1 MFRSSI
7 RLLGDRQADRLPAAL
22 LLSFRSAAIRGISR
36 STRAFL
42 FLAEAAVECDEL
54 RVGGEGTQRVAWAL
68 SGEWQCDRD
77 GENGK
82 QDEAHGSLPGV
93 ISVRDAAAGQS
104 CTTYARGRNRTR
116 GRPRGILRAMRI
128 PISPPGPAKR
138 SARRGPPP
146 FFPLPAG
153 REDREGSTLGHEG
166 ANLVAVVTFG
176 AGSLAVR
183 GVRVLGSHTIG
194 SRRVA

>member
-42 FLAEAAVECDEL
+42 FLAQTAIKGDEL
-54 RVGGEGTQRVAWAL
+54 GVGGEGTQRVAWAL

-82 QDEAHGSLPGV
+82 QDEAHGVSPKEFLERRPTKSGLHYLCSGQESNLQGV
-93 ISVRDAAAGQS
+93 A
-104 CTTYARGRNRTR
+104 
-116 GRPRGILRAMRI
+116 P
-128 PISPPGPAKR
+128 
-138 SARRGPPP
+138 
-146 FFPLPAG
+146 
-153 REDREGSTLGHEG
+153 EG
-166 ANLVAVVTFG
+166 F
-176 AGSLAVR
+176 
-183 GVRVLGSHTIG
+183 
-194 SRRVA
+194 

>member
-82 QDEAHGSLPGV
+82 QDEAHGSLPGD
-93 ISVRDAAAGQS
+93 IRERRRSGSGLHYLCSGQES
-104 CTTYARGRNRTR
+104 NQG
-116 GRPRGILRAMRI
+116 
-128 PISPPGPAKR
+128 SPPNGLR
-138 SARRGPPP
+138 LDHIARPVGRDGARDGL
-146 FFPLPAG
+146 LPAG
-153 REDREGSTLGHEG
+153 RPTHLERGRVVRGPTTEIEREG
-166 ANLVAVVTFG
+166 
-176 AGSLAVR
+176 
-183 GVRVLGSHTIG
+183 
-194 SRRVA
+194 